1 LTFPLGAS
9 VYFIFLF
16 INPLSF
22 PPISGANDS
31 DHAISVGKSHRH
43 NHTGD
48 FYEAVISFLVTTMFH
63 IL

>member
-1 LTFPLGAS
+1 LTFPIGSS
-9 VYFIFLF
+9 VYFIFPF

-31 DHAISVGKSHRH
+31 DHGISVGKSHRH
-43 NHTGD
+43 NSTGD
-48 FYEAVISFLVTTMFH
+48 FSEAVISFLVTSVFQ